1 MAEAG
6 GVGRDDSEGSTDVDE
21 VRLRLKLRLAV
32 DDPDV
37 SVSLV
42 LVVEVSPVP
51 EADEVVVAATMLVV
65 EGPVEVEAV
74 EVGAVAA
81 VEDGTPI
88 GPCGH
93 HGQL

>member
-1 MAEAG
+1 MADAG
-6 GVGRDDSEGSTDVDE
+6 GVGRDDSDETPDVDK
-21 VRLRLKLRLAV
+21 VRLRLKLKLAV

-37 SVSLV
+37 SVGLV
-42 LVVEVSPVP
+42 LVVRVPPVP
-51 EADEVVVAATMLVV
+51 EVAEVVVAVTMLAV
-65 EGPVEVEAV
+65 EGPVEAEAV

-81 VEDGTPI
+81 VDDGTPV